1 MQDNFSIRNWKNT
14 VLHEDAFNEGVGEV
28 DVYGY
33 RTQHFDMCPAAT
45 TLFKNIIAGQYTDGV
60 PSAKE
65 EASVIAMAK
74 LHDALFNMEKKAL
87 GYGEVDKSYLDQA
100 ERLEN
105 EIYRQAQLLDLE
117 DEVKMYIPGHID
129 KIANVVVNPRD
140 LKENPQKDLDDLFNI
155 ILKYTKDPDDAEI
168 ELDGYTSQGFNGF
181 SDALAANLQRDMDF
195 QSWVQRTHDEEI
207 LDREIGEQDELEDD
221 DIELEIPGETPTVDK
236 KLQAKASR
244 QDVKIKAYKEI
255 TAKMKDAL
263 EKFKSAEGDAKEV
276 AKEELKAL
284 TPEFQAAKKEY
295 EKLKSVKL

>member
-1 MQDNFSIRNWKNT
+1 MQDNFSIRSWNNT
-14 VLHEDAFNEGVGEV
+14 VLHEDAFNEGTGEIN
-28 DVYGY
+28 VYGY
-33 RTQHFDMCPAAT
+33 QTQHFDMCPGAV
-45 TLFKNIIAGQYTDGV
+45 TLFKNIKTGEYTDGV

-105 EIYRQAQLLDLE
+105 EIYMQARNLDLE
-117 DEVKMYIPGHID
+117 DEVKAYIPGHID
-129 KIANVVVNPRD
+129 RIANVVVNP
-140 LKENPQKDLDDLFNI
+140 KDL
-155 ILKYTKDPDDAEI
+155 AE
-168 ELDGYTSQGFNGF
+168 E
-181 SDALAANLQRDMDF
+181 
-195 QSWVQRTHDEEI
+195 
-207 LDREIGEQDELEDD
+207 D
-221 DIELEIPGETPTVDK
+221 DIELEIPGEESNAPVGDK

-244 QDVKIKAYKEI
+244 QDAKIQAYKDI
-255 TAKMKDAL
+255 TAKMKDTL
-263 EKFKSAEGDAKEV
+263 EKFKAAEGDAKEV

>member
-14 VLHEDAFNEGVGEV
+14 VLHEDAFNEGAGEV

-45 TLFKNIIAGQYTDGV
+45 TLFKNIMAGQYTDGV
-60 PSAKE
+60 PSAME

-105 EIYRQAQLLDLE
+105 EIYMQARNLDLE

-129 KIANVVVNPRD
+129 KIANVVVNPAD
-140 LKENPQKDLDDLFNI
+140 V
-155 ILKYTKDPDDAEI
+155 
-168 ELDGYTSQGFNGF
+168 S
-181 SDALAANLQRDMDF
+181 
-195 QSWVQRTHDEEI
+195 
-207 LDREIGEQDELEDD
+207 EQDELEDD
-221 DIELEIPGETPTVDK
+221 DIELEIPGDESTATVVEK
-236 KLQAKASR
+236 NVQAKASR
-244 QDVKIKAYKEI
+244 QDAKIQAYKDI

-263 EKFKSAEGDAKEV
+263 EKFKAAEGDAKEV

>member
-14 VLHEDAFNEGVGEV
+14 VLHEDAFNEGAGEV

-45 TLFKNIIAGQYTDGV
+45 TLFKNIMAGQYTEGV
-60 PSAKE
+60 PSAME

-105 EIYRQAQLLDLE
+105 EIYMQARNLDLE

-129 KIANVVVNPRD
+129 KIANVVVNPAD
-140 LKENPQKDLDDLFNI
+140 V
-155 ILKYTKDPDDAEI
+155 
-168 ELDGYTSQGFNGF
+168 S
-181 SDALAANLQRDMDF
+181 
-195 QSWVQRTHDEEI
+195 
-207 LDREIGEQDELEDD
+207 EQDELEDD
-221 DIELEIPGETPTVDK
+221 DIELEIPGDESTATVDK
-236 KLQAKASR
+236 TVQAKATK
-244 QDVKIKAYKEI
+244 QDQVIQAYKDI

-263 EKFKSAEGDAKEV
+263 EKFKAAEGDAKEA

>member
-14 VLHEDAFNEGVGEV
+14 VLHEDAFNEGTGEV

-105 EIYRQAQLLDLE
+105 EIYMQARNLDLE
-117 DEVKMYIPGHID
+117 DEVKAYIPGHID
-129 KIANVVVNPRD
+129 RIANVVVNP
-140 LKENPQKDLDDLFNI
+140 KDL
-155 ILKYTKDPDDAEI
+155 AE
-168 ELDGYTSQGFNGF
+168 E
-181 SDALAANLQRDMDF
+181 
-195 QSWVQRTHDEEI
+195 
-207 LDREIGEQDELEDD
+207 D
-221 DIELEIPGETPTVDK
+221 DIELEIPGEESNAPVGDK

-244 QDVKIKAYKEI
+244 QDAKIQAYKDI
-255 TAKMKDAL
+255 TAKMKDTL
-263 EKFKSAEGDAKEV
+263 EKFKAAEGDAKEV

>member
-45 TLFKNIIAGQYTDGV
+45 TLFKNIMAGQYTDGV
-60 PSAKE
+60 PSARE

-105 EIYRQAQLLDLE
+105 EIYMQARNLDLE

-129 KIANVVVNPRD
+129 KIANVVVNPAD
-140 LKENPQKDLDDLFNI
+140 V
-155 ILKYTKDPDDAEI
+155 
-168 ELDGYTSQGFNGF
+168 S
-181 SDALAANLQRDMDF
+181 
-195 QSWVQRTHDEEI
+195 
-207 LDREIGEQDELEDD
+207 EQDELEDD
-221 DIELEIPGETPTVDK
+221 DIELEIPGDESTATVDK
-236 KLQAKASR
+236 TVQAKATK
-244 QDVKIKAYKEI
+244 QDQVIQAYKDI
-255 TAKMKDAL
+255 TAKMKDTL
-263 EKFKSAEGDAKEV
+263 EKYKAAEGDEKEA
-276 AKEELKAL
+276 AKEELKTL
-284 TPEFQAAKKEY
+284 TPEFQAAKKAY
-295 EKLKSVKL
+295 EKLKGVKL

>member
-45 TLFKNIIAGQYTDGV
+45 TLFKNIMAGQYTDGV
-60 PSAKE
+60 PSARE

-105 EIYRQAQLLDLE
+105 EIYMQARNLDLE

-129 KIANVVVNPRD
+129 KIANVVVNPAD
-140 LKENPQKDLDDLFNI
+140 V
-155 ILKYTKDPDDAEI
+155 
-168 ELDGYTSQGFNGF
+168 S
-181 SDALAANLQRDMDF
+181 
-195 QSWVQRTHDEEI
+195 
-207 LDREIGEQDELEDD
+207 EQDELEDD
-221 DIELEIPGETPTVDK
+221 DIELEIPGDESTATVDK
-236 KLQAKASR
+236 TVQAKATK
-244 QDVKIKAYKEI
+244 QDQVIQAYKDI

-263 EKFKSAEGDAKEV
+263 EKFKAAEGDAKEV

>member
-45 TLFKNIIAGQYTDGV
+45 TLFKNIMAGQYTDGV
-60 PSAKE
+60 PSARE

-87 GYGEVDKSYLDQA
+87 GYGEVDKSYLEQA

-105 EIYRQAQLLDLE
+105 EIYKQARNLDLE

-129 KIANVVVNPRD
+129 KIANVVVNPAD
-140 LKENPQKDLDDLFNI
+140 V
-155 ILKYTKDPDDAEI
+155 
-168 ELDGYTSQGFNGF
+168 S
-181 SDALAANLQRDMDF
+181 
-195 QSWVQRTHDEEI
+195 
-207 LDREIGEQDELEDD
+207 EQDELEDD

-244 QDVKIKAYKEI
+244 QDAKIQAYKDI
-255 TAKMKDAL
+255 TAKMKAAL
-263 EKFKSAEGDAKEV
+263 EKFKAAEGDAKEV

>member
-1 MQDNFSIRNWKNT
+1 MYTDI
-14 VLHEDAFNEGVGEV
+14 
-28 DVYGY
+28 

-45 TLFKNIIAGQYTDGV
+45 TLFKNIKTGEYTDGV

-105 EIYRQAQLLDLE
+105 EIYMQARNLDLE
-117 DEVKMYIPGHID
+117 DEVKAYIPGHID
-129 KIANVVVNPRD
+129 RIANVVVNP
-140 LKENPQKDLDDLFNI
+140 KDL
-155 ILKYTKDPDDAEI
+155 AE
-168 ELDGYTSQGFNGF
+168 E
-181 SDALAANLQRDMDF
+181 
-195 QSWVQRTHDEEI
+195 
-207 LDREIGEQDELEDD
+207 D
-221 DIELEIPGETPTVDK
+221 DIELEIPGEESNAPVGDK

-244 QDVKIKAYKEI
+244 QDAKIQAYKDI
-255 TAKMKDAL
+255 TVKMKDAL
-263 EKFKSAEGDAKEV
+263 EKFKAAEGDAKEV

>member
-14 VLHEDAFNEGVGEV
+14 VLHEDAFNEGAGEV

-45 TLFKNIIAGQYTDGV
+45 TLFKNIMAGQYTDGV
-60 PSAKE
+60 PSARE

-87 GYGEVDKSYLDQA
+87 GYGQVDISYLEQA
-100 ERLEN
+100 ERLED

-129 KIANVVVNPRD
+129 KIAVVAG
-140 LKENPQKDLDDLFNI
+140 
-155 ILKYTKDPDDAEI
+155 DPK
-168 ELDGYTSQGFNGF
+168 
-181 SDALAANLQRDMDF
+181 DAL
-195 QSWVQRTHDEEI
+195 
-207 LDREIGEQDELEDD
+207 GEQD
-221 DIELEIPGETPTVDK
+221 DIELEIPGEESNAPVGDK
-236 KLQAKASR
+236 KMQAKASR
-244 QDVKIKAYKEI
+244 QDAKIQAYKDI
-255 TAKMKDAL
+255 TVKMKDAL
-263 EKFKSAEGDAKEV
+263 EKFKAAEGDAKEV

-284 TPEFQAAKKEY
+284 TPKFQAAKKEY

>member
-45 TLFKNIIAGQYTDGV
+45 TLFKNIMAGQYTDGV
-60 PSAKE
+60 PSARE

-105 EIYRQAQLLDLE
+105 EIYMQARNLDLE

-129 KIANVVVNPRD
+129 KIANVVVNPAD
-140 LKENPQKDLDDLFNI
+140 V
-155 ILKYTKDPDDAEI
+155 
-168 ELDGYTSQGFNGF
+168 S
-181 SDALAANLQRDMDF
+181 
-195 QSWVQRTHDEEI
+195 
-207 LDREIGEQDELEDD
+207 EQDELEDD
-221 DIELEIPGETPTVDK
+221 DIELEIPGDESTATVDK
-236 KLQAKASR
+236 TVQAKASR
-244 QDVKIKAYKEI
+244 QDAKIQAYKDI

-263 EKFKSAEGDAKEV
+263 EKFKAAEGDAKEV

>member
-14 VLHEDAFNEGVGEV
+14 VLHEDAFNEGAGEV

-45 TLFKNIIAGQYTDGV
+45 TLFKNIMAGQYTDGV
-60 PSAKE
+60 PSARE

-105 EIYRQAQLLDLE
+105 EIYMQARNLDLE
-117 DEVKMYIPGHID
+117 DEVKAYIPGHID
-129 KIANVVVNPRD
+129 RIANVVVNPAD
-140 LKENPQKDLDDLFNI
+140 V
-155 ILKYTKDPDDAEI
+155 
-168 ELDGYTSQGFNGF
+168 S
-181 SDALAANLQRDMDF
+181 
-195 QSWVQRTHDEEI
+195 
-207 LDREIGEQDELEDD
+207 EQDELEDD

-255 TAKMKDAL
+255 TSKKKDAL
-263 EKFKSAEGDAKEV
+263 EKFKSAEGDAKET

-295 EKLKSVKL
+295 EKLKGVKL